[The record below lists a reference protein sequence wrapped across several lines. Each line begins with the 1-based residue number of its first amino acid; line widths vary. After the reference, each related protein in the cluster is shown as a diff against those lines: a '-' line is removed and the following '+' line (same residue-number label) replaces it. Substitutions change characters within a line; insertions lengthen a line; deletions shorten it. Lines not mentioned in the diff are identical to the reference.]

1 MIACIGDLMVD
12 VFPDGPTGERRH
24 PGGKAAIYAVTARA
38 LGSPAAVLGS
48 VGPDADGRAVTE
60 VLRGAGADISGIVT
74 REGTATG
81 ADYFEAD
88 GWRMERGANW
98 ELTAADVEV
107 ALAKLLDGGG
117 EVDAVIV
124 NQGIPLEASQ
134 AAVRF
139 ARDRGLFLVL
149 HLGPEAIEARR
160 KVDPAF
166 YPLADVIVV
175 SRREA
180 DVLAEHLGLDT
191 EGRSDEAVARM
202 LFDETRPRWALL
214 LSFGVGGAH
223 VVAHGT
229 DGVHEAAV
237 APSSGPD
244 HEAEKY
250 IGANDTAVAA
260 WVTWLVSAAT
270 PPADQDFDA
279 VRALLDRAVRLAAV
293 NLVHP
298 GPLTAAVLHPADFSA
313 GAVSS

>member
-12 VFPDGPTGERRH
+12 VFPDGPAGERRH

-38 LGSPAAVLGS
+38 LGSPVAVLGS
-48 VGPDADGRAVTE
+48 VGTDEDGRAV
-60 VLRGAGADISGIVT
+60 AGILQRAGVDISGIVK
-74 REGTATG
+74 REGTPTG
-81 ADYFEAD
+81 ADYFEEN

-98 ELTAADVEV
+98 ELAADDVEV
-107 ALAKLLDGGG
+107 GLARLLDGGV

-191 EGRSDEAVARM
+191 EGRSDEVVARM
-202 LFDETRPRWALL
+202 LFDGTRPRWALL

-223 VVAHGT
+223 VVAHRP

-260 WVTWLVSAAT
+260 WVTWLVSGAT

-279 VRALLDRAVRLAAV
+279 VRDLLDRAVRLAAV

-298 GPLTAAVLHPADFSA
+298 GPLTAAVLHSADFVA
-313 GAVSS
+313 GASVT